1 MHHDCTVLL
10 PAELLSEGF
19 GISSFMCTHI
29 HTYVRTYVCS
39 VLILWCICIR
49 VRISQ
54 VSGFKQYV
62 DMYLKVDGVD
72 DDAASDVR
80 KVVYE
85 KVNPRWEVCVTVSN
99 NGFQQ
104 ASFVNSIATT
114 KVSTECTYVHV
125 CIGHVLCMY
134 VRTYVYLCMKY
145 SKSCTYVCT

>member
-1 MHHDCTVLL
+1 
-10 PAELLSEGF
+10 
-19 GISSFMCTHI
+19 MC
-29 HTYVRTYVCS
+29 TYVRMFSTEFVVY
-39 VLILWCICIR
+39 LYL
-49 VRISQ
+49 RISQ

-114 KVSTECTYVHV
+114 KV
-125 CIGHVLCMY
+125 
-134 VRTYVYLCMKY
+134 RKY
-145 SKSCTYVCT
+145 

>member
-1 MHHDCTVLL
+1 MLFCT
-10 PAELLSEGF
+10 S
-19 GISSFMCTHI
+19 
-29 HTYVRTYVCS
+29 TYLRTYICS
-39 VLILWCICIR
+39 VLKLWCICIH
-49 VRISQ
+49 VYLQ

-62 DMYLKVDGVD
+62 DMYLKVDGAD

-114 KVSTECTYVHV
+114 KVRTECMYVDV
-125 CIGHVLCMY
+125 GHVLCTMY
-134 VRTYVYLCMKY
+134 VCIFVYEIQ
-145 SKSCTYVCT
+145 